1 MTTVGLLEGSTEA
14 LYDNEAEL
22 RRLIGERLVL
32 LGAAAEPGQSEAL
45 ADIILGRI
53 AREAGRLVKA
63 AEPEA
68 ADSAKTPQ
76 HKPVVIVG
84 GAGGSGAAAPSSVRA
99 LGLAGSHS

>member
-22 RRLIGERLVL
+22 RRLI
-32 LGAAAEPGQSEAL
+32 GAAAEPGQSEAL

-84 GAGGSGAAAPSSVRA
+84 GAGGMGRQLHRAFERSGWLS
-99 LGLAGSHS
+99 

>member
-22 RRLIGERLVL
+22 RRLIGERLIL

-68 ADSAKTPQ
+68 ADSAKTAQ
-76 HKPVVIVG
+76 TGCDCGRRGRH
-84 GAGGSGAAAPSSVRA
+84 GAAAPSSVRA

>member
-1 MTTVGLLEGSTEA
+1 MTTVGLLEGSSEA

-22 RRLIGERLVL
+22 RRLIGERMAL

-45 ADIILGRI
+45 ADVILGRI

-68 ADSAKTPQ
+68 ADSAKTP
-76 HKPVVIVG
+76 
-84 GAGGSGAAAPSSVRA
+84 GAQTGCDCGRCGRHGAAAPSSVRA

>member
-22 RRLIGERLVL
+22 RRLIGERLIL

-53 AREAGRLVKA
+53 AREAGRLVNLQVVKRSLKA
-63 AEPEA
+63 QKR
-68 ADSAKTPQ
+68 SR
-76 HKPVVIVG
+76 HF
-84 GAGGSGAAAPSSVRA
+84 S
-99 LGLAGSHS
+99 

>member
-68 ADSAKTPQ
+68 ADSAKTGCDCGRRGR
-76 HKPVVIVG
+76 H
-84 GAGGSGAAAPSSVRA
+84 GAAAPSSVRA